1 MENDNYSNPF
11 DPKQIEQK
19 TKARLWKTS
28 LLSIFV
34 FVAVLSLFLLVLFP
48 LTTYLPPRT
57 KVGEINWSLLEGIA
71 SLVTVSLV
79 IGGLA
84 FAFIEYVQTAVQQSR
99 ENAET
104 SFNMYKEVYYKLMVP
119 EAVAARRWIILNLPV
134 KQDHEDDQTWLRRT
148 IDALDKHPEG
158 QNCERSPGRD
168 CLKEVL
174 NTFDFIGF
182 VAKHYWNM
190 NNELVTWMSPPVAK
204 VWERIHL
211 YVEHEA
217 EKRNEPDFYESAREF
232 GEYCVNWRKKQN
244 LPQANVIQDAT

>member
-1 MENDNYSNPF
+1 MEDNNYSNPF

-19 TKARLWKTS
+19 TKSRLWKTS
-28 LLSIFV
+28 ILSIIVFIVVLLLS
-34 FVAVLSLFLLVLFP
+34 LLFLFP
-48 LTTYLPPRT
+48 LTTYLPKST
-57 KVGEINWSLLEGIA
+57 AAGEIDWPFLEGIS

-104 SFNMYKEVYYKLMVP
+104 SFNMYKEIYYKLMVP
-119 EAVAARRWIILNLPV
+119 ESVEARRWIILNLPTR
-134 KQDHEDDQTWLRRT
+134 QDHEDDQAWLERT
-148 IDALDKHPEG
+148 VAALDKHPEG
-158 QNCERSPGRD
+158 QEGKRPPGRD
-168 CLKEVL
+168 YLKEVL

-190 NNELVTWMSPPVAK
+190 ENELVTWMSPPVAK
-204 VWERIHL
+204 VWERIYL
-211 YVEHEA
+211 FVQHEA
-217 EKRNEPDFYESAREF
+217 DQRNEPDFYISAREF
-232 GEYCVNWRKKQN
+232 GQYCVDWRKKQN